1 MATGLRKIPIVMLII
16 GGLEILLV
24 NTWAGT
30 LGFST
35 GLAMIILNSLMILF
49 LAQWHEAERELSKL
63 PRA

>member
-1 MATGLRKIPIVMLII
+1 MARGLRKIPIVMFII
-16 GGLEILLV
+16 GGVEILLV

-49 LAQWHEAERELSKL
+49 LTQWHEAERELSKL